1 MAKSKSRPLRAVVR
15 FSEDSQPVP
24 QWVYREMCM
33 IFADAIV
40 EWANN
45 KLEEMMQNE
54 ERENKRKHINELH
67 RREYAKRKGRG
78 T

>member
-1 MAKSKSRPLRAVVR
+1 MPKSKSLPLRAVVR
-15 FSEDSQPVP
+15 FCEDSLPTP
-24 QWVYREMCM
+24 PWVYREMCM

-40 EWANN
+40 AWANN
-45 KLEEMMQNE
+45 RLEEIMQNE